1 MANMLTLARMALVV
15 PFVFAFLANAPWNMT
30 AALAIFVIAAATD
43 FLDGWIARARGE
55 VSALGAA
62 LDPIADKL
70 IVAAAFILLVR
81 NGVVSG
87 AGVIAVIVII
97 LREILVSGLRE
108 ALGERKR
115 ELAVTRLAKWKT
127 AVQIVAAG
135 LLLAAAPAGLA
146 GDALRPAASAALWI
160 AAVLT
165 FWTGADYALR
175 AMTLLRNNKP

>member
-30 AALAIFVIAAATD
+30 AALAIFIVAAATD
-43 FLDGWIARARGE
+43 FLDGWVARARGE

-70 IVAAAFILLVR
+70 IVAAAFILLVK

-87 AGVIAVIVII
+87 AGVVAVIIII

-108 ALGERKR
+108 ALGDRKS

-127 AVQIVAAG
+127 AVQILAAG
-135 LLLAAAPAGLA
+135 LLLAAAPTGIA

-175 AMTLLRNNKP
+175 AMTLLRKKHP